1 MGFGRLGLR
10 TEKHDVLCNQNAQ
23 LCTCMHLYAP
33 PTISQDDIMDQ
44 DKGAEGIKKQR
55 GITQEKENLP

>member
-1 MGFGRLGLR
+1 
-10 TEKHDVLCNQNAQ
+10 
-23 LCTCMHLYAP
+23 MHLYAP